1 MRSLMTFLAC
11 TGFIVWAHS
20 RDTRILGVQPQPS
33 IPTSAAP
40 ASQAA
45 VGKQGPQYVKEQ
57 YVTELVSAASLTVVD
72 NASSSYLVS
81 LLHRRHFLSHKADS
95 LLLRF
100 RPQQVLH
107 Q

>member
-1 MRSLMTFLAC
+1 MRTFMTFLAC

-20 RDTRILGVQPQPS
+20 RDTRIIGVQPHAPLQQSPIAKQS
-33 IPTSAAP
+33 I
-40 ASQAA
+40 
-45 VGKQGPQYVKEQ
+45 VNRQGQQ
-57 YVTELVSAASLTVVD
+57 TMSD
-72 NASSSYLVS
+72 NSPSSYLVT
-81 LLHRRHFLSHKADS
+81 LLHNKRYFAHKADS

>member
-1 MRSLMTFLAC
+1 MRTFMTFLAC

-20 RDTRILGVQPQPS
+20 RDTRIIGVQPHPPLQQSPIAKQS
-33 IPTSAAP
+33 IVSR
-40 ASQAA
+40 
-45 VGKQGPQYVKEQ
+45 QGQQTMNDQYVR
-57 YVTELVSAASLTVVD
+57 ELVSAASLKVID
-72 NASSSYLVS
+72 NAPSSYLVT
-81 LLHRRHFLSHKADS
+81 LLHNKRHFSHKADS

>member
-1 MRSLMTFLAC
+1 MTFLAC

-20 RDTRILGVQPQPS
+20 RDTKILGVQPRPAIQESP
-33 IPTSAAP
+33 AAK
-40 ASQAA
+40 QAA
-45 VGKQGPQYVKEQ
+45 AARQGQQYIKEQ
-57 YVTELVSAASLTVVD
+57 YVRELVSAAALTVVD
-72 NASSSYLVS
+72 NAPASYLANF
-81 LLHRRHFLSHKADS
+81 RHSKRYFSHKADS

>member
-1 MRSLMTFLAC
+1 MTFLAC

-33 IPTSAAP
+33 ISTSAA
-40 ASQAA
+40 ADQAA
-45 VGKQGPQYVKEQ
+45 VTRQGPQYIKEEYVK
-57 YVTELVSAASLTVVD
+57 ELVSAASLPVVD
-72 NASSSYLVS
+72 NARSSYLVS
-81 LLHRRHFLSHKADS
+81 LIHHKRYLSHKADS